1 MWRATRGLYMYFE
14 ESSAGWLVGKRRVR
28 ALRRTSA
35 RAIAR
40 RRSRVLTFTS
50 VYRPCQWIRDI
61 STAGRALF
69 AARTAEARGP
79 RSTFR
84 RRSLNPQ
91 KPLPPK
97 TFHRADVNVDVKL
110 LAFLLILRSSACVP
124 CSRGRHTTRSATR
137 RRSGVRARRVV
148 AARAARVHSALVN
161 LFGVANCKFACKKN
175 WWAFSAVASSFCSRL
190 ERVRMTESDRER
202 EAELL
207 TLL

>member
-1 MWRATRGLYMYFE
+1 MTNFLHNKTHGARVFWDVARGSRAVLRGE
-14 ESSAGWLVGKRRVR
+14 QRGVARRKRRVR

-69 AARTAEARGP
+69 AAQTAEACGS

-84 RRSLNPQ
+84 RRSPNPP

-97 TFHRADVNVDVKL
+97 TLHRADVNVDVKL
-110 LAFLLILRSSACVP
+110 LAFLLFLRSSACVP
-124 CSRGRHTTRSATR
+124 CSRGSHTTRSATR

-148 AARAARVHSALVN
+148 AP
-161 LFGVANCKFACKKN
+161 G
-175 WWAFSAVASSFCSRL
+175 
-190 ERVRMTESDRER
+190 
-202 EAELL
+202 
-207 TLL
+207 